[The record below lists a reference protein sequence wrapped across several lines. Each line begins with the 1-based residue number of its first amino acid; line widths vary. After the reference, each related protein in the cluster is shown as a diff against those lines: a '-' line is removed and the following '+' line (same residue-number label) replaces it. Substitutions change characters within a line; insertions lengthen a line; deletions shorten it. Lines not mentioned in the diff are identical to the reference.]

1 MSNGRKKRVSPWQ
14 RWSARLAVAIV
25 AVSLLV
31 YKFLQVYAVLGRRHH

>member
-1 MSNGRKKRVSPWQ
+1 MNRNRNKSIWQ